1 MQGYDALKRWLIMQN
16 EAETRKIMIVED
28 ELDIR
33 EGIRILLQGEG
44 YEVIEAGS
52 GEEALEQMN
61 DSVDLVIL
69 DIMLPGIS
77 GLKVCEDIR
86 KISAVPIL
94 FLTARSQ
101 ESDKTIGLMA
111 GADDYLA
118 KPFSYA
124 ELSARVKALLRRYYV
139 YLGKNQSGIIV
150 KEQILTSGRFK
161 IALDRNEVWK
171 DGKELDLTGTEY
183 GILLLLMSNPL
194 RIFSS
199 QNIYENVWDEPYSYS
214 ANSTIMV
221 HIRKLRTKIE
231 DDPQNPVY
239 IKNIWG
245 KGYRYETDSQDI

>member
-1 MQGYDALKRWLIMQN
+1 MQN
-16 EAETRKIMIVED
+16 ETVTRTIMIVED
-28 ELDIR
+28 EPDIR

-44 YEVIEAGS
+44 YELIEAGS
-52 GEEALEQMN
+52 GEDALEQLN
-61 DSVDLVIL
+61 DSIDLVIL

-86 KISAVPIL
+86 KVSAVPIL

-139 YLGKNQSGIIV
+139 YLGKNQSGISV

-171 DGKELDLTGTEY
+171 DGDELDLTGTEY

-199 QNIYENVWDEPYSYS
+199 QNIYENVWNEPYSYS

-245 KGYRYETDSQDI
+245 KGYRYETDTADN